1 MVVQTPGDKQSEFTP
16 FSLSDVCDTW
26 EDDQSESTRKIYVF
40 GEDEKDMYLI
50 PEYFYLQQ
58 LIGSDLDIN
67 LPNED
72 GIINLAGLGEINRKL
87 SFDGSSEPNV
97 LSRCRSLTIPVGLT
111 VNRSGHY

>member
-50 PEYFYLQQ
+50 PEYFYL
-58 LIGSDLDIN
+58 
-67 LPNED
+67 
-72 GIINLAGLGEINRKL
+72 
-87 SFDGSSEPNV
+87 
-97 LSRCRSLTIPVGLT
+97 
-111 VNRSGHY
+111 